1 MKNDNKGLNP
11 VNQEE
16 RSYFQKRVFDEMG
29 LTPEQNQITLR
40 YDFGDSYRSDTG
52 QFDIF
57 SEDKHGNIKI
67 LVYTI
72 SGDLIQYEDPYAPK
86 SQRFSDNQRLK
97 RYEVTRIN
105 PANMKEDDDR
115 KYVFP

>member
-1 MKNDNKGLNP
+1 MENNQEANP
-11 VNQEE
+11 EQQEE

-29 LTPEQNQITLR
+29 LSPEQNHITLNF
-40 YDFGDSYRSDTG
+40 DLGDSYRTG
-52 QFDIF
+52 SGKYDIF

-105 PANMKEDDDR
+105 PANMK
-115 KYVFP
+115 